1 MLDFLREL
9 LDADGLDQDLDAGL
23 VLVVSAAIAVVH
35 ADRRLDIRQHVLPR
49 QVVLDHRAQ
58 DRRAAQAATGQDA
71 QARFTLGVLVGVD
84 ADVVHLHH
92 GAVVLRGRDRDLELA
107 RQEGEFR
114 LERAPLAQQFGQH
127 ARVHRLVRRNA
138 GEVVGGDVA
147 HAVARGLD
155 GVHLDAGQLGQHVG
169 HALQL
174 HPVVL
179 DVLARGEVA
188 IAAVVLAR
196 DMAQLAHLLRRQQ
209 AVRNR
214 HAQHVGMALHVQA
227 VLQAQRQEFFLG
239 QLVGQAAAHLVTE
252 LGDALGDDALVIL
265 VVLIHGGVRSV
276 FVEFRKR
283 A

>member
-1 MLDFLREL
+1 MQVV
-9 LDADGLDQDLDAGL
+9 DAQRGLQVGQQVLPGDEGVDQLADHRRSAHAATDPDLEAGL
-23 VLVVSAAIAVVH
+23 AVLFNGLQPDVMDANRGPV
-35 ADRRLDIRQHVLPR
+35 RL
-49 QVVLDHRAQ
+49 RAT
-58 DRRAAQAATGQDA
+58 DGN
-71 QARFTLGVLVGVD
+71 
-84 ADVVHLHH
+84 
-92 GAVVLRGRDRDLELA
+92 LELA
-107 RQEGEFR
+107 RQEGELR
-114 LERAPLAQQFGQH
+114 LEGAPLAQQLGQH
-127 ARVHRLVRRNA
+127 ARVHRLVRRHA